1 MTTMTHLFPE
11 IDKPT
16 EAKSIRII
24 LAMSAAGLTLSL
36 LLLSSCSSQI
46 HYKEQVTIFEQ
57 APDANVPPGLKNLT
71 SSPDPAEPGPFR
83 VCSRNYSF
91 AGSEDKT
98 RSGTFYVPALS
109 DADQR
114 CLTHGRF
121 PVLVI
126 AHADAPGTG
135 STGGYAGLAEHLA
148 SNAIVVAVVNRVGV
162 SVADFVALLLDH
174 VDYIYEDSAIK
185 DFVLKDL
192 ALLGH
197 SAGGQAV
204 IQHAGAIETL
214 NGLILGGPDDIETKA
229 VILLATLVDV
239 NLEKTFAGETPALM
253 GMNVTRDFDESAFGR
268 KPPGEVMRSTFK
280 IYDEAGLM
288 PGNPDQLSLE
298 KDMIFVDGG
307 PPIPAGVEAHYFQN
321 TLFAKAYINAFLQLH
336 LRGHG
341 IFRRFFKQQEKIP
354 VSPEKPLPPLFQQHA
369 EPSQLL
375 VANFE
380 DGSATEHEL
389 GGTIQASGTHI
400 KNVVVGDAH
409 QIDDFSP
416 HHTKVMKFDW
426 SLGNGGEVTPG
437 GVGPDLIRF
446 QFDDP
451 QDLQPYRYVSIRITQ
466 VFDSETNPSGI
477 SRNFSLRLESQG
489 GSASVPISQH
499 GGELHFPIIVS
510 QAPITPGVNQDGQT
524 KNAMRTYVIPLRAF
538 DGIDQTAVN
547 ELVLDFSDPEGES
560 TMFLFD
566 DVAFWF

>member
-1 MTTMTHLFPE
+1 MATMTHLFPA

-46 HYKEQVTIFEQ
+46 FSKEQATIFEQ
-57 APDANVPPGLKNLT
+57 ATDANVPPGLKNLT
-71 SSPDPAEPGPFR
+71 SSPDPAEPGPFH
-83 VCSRNYSF
+83 VCSRDYSF
-91 AGSEDKT
+91 AGSGGTT
-98 RSGTFYVPALS
+98 RTGTFIVPALS
-109 DADQR
+109 NVNGS

-121 PVLVI
+121 PVLLI
-126 AHADAPGTG
+126 AHADANGA
-135 STGGYAGLAEHLA
+135 STGGYDDLGEHLA
-148 SNAIVVAVVNRVGV
+148 SNAIVVAIVDRKMV
-162 SVADFVALLLDH
+162 STDEFGALLVEH

-197 SAGGQAV
+197 SAGGAGI
-204 IQHAGAIETL
+204 IQHAGAIEAL
-214 NGLILGGPDDIETKA
+214 NGPVLGDPGDIDTKA
-229 VILLATLVDV
+229 IILLASIVSL

-253 GMNVTRDFDESAFGR
+253 GINIVNESDAAAFGP
-268 KPPGEVMRSTFK
+268 KQPGGIMASTFK

-298 KDMIFVDGG
+298 KDMLFVNAGAPISQSG
-307 PPIPAGVEAHYFQN
+307 PSPHYFQN
-321 TLFAKAYINAFLQLH
+321 ALFAKAYINAFLQLH

-354 VSPEKPLPPLFQQHA
+354 VSPGESSPLVFQQHA
-369 EPSQLL
+369 EPAQLL

-409 QIDDFSP
+409 QIDAFSP

-426 SLGNGGEVTPG
+426 SLGDGGAATPG
-437 GVGPDLIRF
+437 SIGPDLIRF
-446 QFDDP
+446 QFDNP
-451 QDLQPYRYVSIRITQ
+451 QDLRPYRYVSFRITQ
-466 VFDSETNPSGI
+466 AFDPATNPSGI
-477 SRNFSLRLESQG
+477 SRNMSVRLETQG

-499 GGELHFPIIVS
+499 GGELHFPIILGDSPVVS
-510 QAPITPGVNQDGQT
+510 FNDGET

-538 DGIDQTAVN
+538 DGIDEAAVN

-560 TMFLFD
+560 TIFLFD